1 MTFSNPVEYTVIFQN
16 ISDEDWFSFI
26 GFDACWCDCVSS
38 LDIAIAMIYSNDFG
52 VFDFSHKKYLHFRI
66 VFFSR
71 LHQSG
76 TACCGISIRKM
87 KRKDI
92 ELKLS

>member
-1 MTFSNPVEYTVIFQN
+1 MCRSRPEMCIRD
-16 ISDEDWFSFI
+16 S
-26 GFDACWCDCVSS
+26 
-38 LDIAIAMIYSNDFG
+38 YSNDFG

-76 TACCGISIRKM
+76 TACCGISIR
-87 KRKDI
+87 DHCVTGVQTCALPI
-92 ELKLS
+92 